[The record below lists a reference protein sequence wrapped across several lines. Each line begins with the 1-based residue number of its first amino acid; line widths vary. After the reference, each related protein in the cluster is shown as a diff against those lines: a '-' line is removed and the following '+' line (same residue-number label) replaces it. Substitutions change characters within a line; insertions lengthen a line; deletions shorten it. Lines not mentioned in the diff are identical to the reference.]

1 MNTFQIRP
9 QIHLFD
15 HVDEFLQE
23 FPLTKKD
30 LIFTSRR
37 VYQNHLCGKCKH
49 AHVIF
54 HTDYGSGE
62 PSDHFVNAILE
73 DISLEDYDRII
84 AIGGGTILDVAKLL
98 TLRTVQPVSDL
109 FDQKIP
115 AKKCRELL
123 LVPTTCGTGSEV
135 TNVSILEFVEKR
147 SKFGLAVDALYAD
160 HAVLIPELLEQLPF
174 SVFATSSIDAFVH
187 AIESYISPR
196 ATIFSEVYSRLAME
210 MILRAY
216 PQVLEN
222 GKKLTPEL
230 TKTFLVASC
239 YAGIA
244 FGNAGTGPVH
254 AMSYPLSGGYHVA
267 HGEANYVFLTTVFK
281 KYQQLQPDGKIRQLN
296 AFLADLLGCGTEG
309 VYEEIER
316 LFGLLIR
323 KKRLSEYGVKPEELP
338 DYALNVS
345 TKQERL
351 MRNKYTTLTYET
363 ILEMYRSLM

>member
-15 HVDEFLQE
+15 HVDEFLKD

-30 LIFTSRR
+30 LIFTGRR
-37 VYQNHLCGKCKH
+37 IYQNHLCGKCKH
-49 AHVIF
+49 ANVIF

-98 TLRTVQPVSDL
+98 ALRTIQPVGDL
-109 FDQKIP
+109 FDGKIP
-115 AKKCRELL
+115 AEKCRELL

-147 SKFGLAVDALYAD
+147 SKFGLAVDELYAD
-160 HAVLIPELLEQLPF
+160 HAILIPELLEKLPF

-196 ATIFSEVYSRLAME
+196 ATFFSEEYSRLAMR
-210 MILRAY
+210 MILGAY
-216 PQVLEN
+216 PQVLQN
-222 GKKLTPEL
+222 DKKLTPEL
-230 TKTFLVASC
+230 TRTFLIASC

-244 FGNAGTGPVH
+244 FGNSGTGPVH

-267 HGEANYVFLTTVFK
+267 HGEANYVFLTTVLK

-296 AFLADLLGCGTEG
+296 ALLADILGCGVDE
-309 VYEEIER
+309 VYEKLEQ
-316 LFGLLIR
+316 LFDHLIKR
-323 KKRLSEYGVKPEELP
+323 KRLADYGVKQEELP
-338 DYALNVS
+338 DFALNVS

-351 MRNKYTTLTYET
+351 MRNKYTELTYET

>member
-9 QIHLFD
+9 QIHLYE
-15 HVDEFLQE
+15 HVDEFLKD

-37 VYQNHLCGKCKH
+37 VYQNYFSGKCRQ

-73 DISLEDYDRII
+73 DVSLEEYDRII

-98 TLRTVQPVSDL
+98 SLCTIQPVGDL
-109 FDQKIP
+109 FDRTIS
-115 AKKCRELL
+115 AKKSRELI

-147 SKFGLAVDALYAD
+147 SKFGLAVDELYAD
-160 HAVLIPELLEQLPF
+160 HAVLIPELVEKLPF
-174 SVFATSSIDAFVH
+174 PVFATSSIDAFVH

-196 ATIFSEVYSRLAME
+196 ATVFSEVYSRLAMK
-210 MILRAY
+210 MILNAY
-216 PQVLEN
+216 PQVLDN
-222 GKKLTPEL
+222 DKKLTLEL
-230 TKTFLVASC
+230 AKTFLIASC

-244 FGNAGTGPVH
+244 FGNSGTGPVH

-267 HGEANYVFLTTVFK
+267 HGEANYVFLTTVFR
-281 KYQQLQPDGKIRQLN
+281 KYQKLQPDGKIQQLN
-296 AFLADLLGCGTEG
+296 ALLADLLGCQETE
-309 VYEEIER
+309 VYEKLEQLFDR
-316 LFGLLIR
+316 LIHR
-323 KKRLSEYGVKPEELP
+323 KRLSEYGVQAEELP
-338 DYALNVS
+338 DFAWNVS
-345 TKQERL
+345 TQQERL
-351 MRNKYTTLTYET
+351 MRNKYTTLTCEK
-363 ILEMYRSLM
+363 ILDMYRSLM

>member
-1 MNTFQIRP
+1 M
-9 QIHLFD
+9 
-15 HVDEFLQE
+15 
-23 FPLTKKD
+23 
-30 LIFTSRR
+30 
-37 VYQNHLCGKCKH
+37 
-49 AHVIF
+49 
-54 HTDYGSGE
+54 
-62 PSDHFVNAILE
+62 
-73 DISLEDYDRII
+73 
-84 AIGGGTILDVAKLL
+84 
-98 TLRTVQPVSDL
+98 
-109 FDQKIP
+109 
-115 AKKCRELL
+115 
-123 LVPTTCGTGSEV
+123 
-135 TNVSILEFVEKR
+135 
-147 SKFGLAVDALYAD
+147 
-160 HAVLIPELLEQLPF
+160 
-174 SVFATSSIDAFVH
+174 
-187 AIESYISPR
+187 
-196 ATIFSEVYSRLAME
+196 
-210 MILRAY
+210 
-216 PQVLEN
+216 
-222 GKKLTPEL
+222 
-230 TKTFLVASC
+230 ASC